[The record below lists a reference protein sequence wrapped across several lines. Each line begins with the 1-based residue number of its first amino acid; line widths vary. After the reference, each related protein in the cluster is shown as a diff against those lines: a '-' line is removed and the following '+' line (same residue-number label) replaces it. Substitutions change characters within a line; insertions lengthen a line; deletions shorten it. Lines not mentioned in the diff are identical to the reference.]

1 MYEVMLFSE
10 VLAQARPLL
19 EPGKSVLLKVS
30 SGWEGDELKLRAASV
45 CDLDAAASQAG
56 EGLLIQLETPEALGA
71 IAAEL
76 RQPGKGIVRFVVP
89 GAAGEEVEIELG
101 KRLEVTPALKSA
113 IKSLPGVAT
122 VESL

>member
-30 SGWEGDELKLRAASV
+30 AGWEGDELKLRAASV
-45 CDLDAAASQAG
+45 SDLDAAASQAG